1 MNYDKF
7 TELRKMRGVQMM
19 ECAECAGITRQH
31 LVRCIKDDTLKVN
44 QIKKLCRLL
53 RIKHTF
59 FFEE

>member
-1 MNYDKF
+1 MKLDRF
-7 TELRKMRGVQMM
+7 TELRKQRNVPIE
-19 ECAECAGITRQH
+19 ECAMVAGITRQH

-44 QIKKLCRLL
+44 QIKNLCRLL